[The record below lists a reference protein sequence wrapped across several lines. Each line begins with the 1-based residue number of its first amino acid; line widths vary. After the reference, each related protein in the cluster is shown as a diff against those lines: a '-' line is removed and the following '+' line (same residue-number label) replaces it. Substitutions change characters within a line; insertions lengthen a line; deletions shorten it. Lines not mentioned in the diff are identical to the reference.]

1 MTQPVIGPRKA
12 GLNYEDVN
20 VVRKGIEEGKS
31 LVEIQTV
38 LFDIAPAAIEA
49 CYRHYGPKEAPTFQ
63 TAAEPPPPSLDEE
76 LGGARP
82 SKTKK

>member
-1 MTQPVIGPRKA
+1 MTQPVVGPRKA
-12 GLNYEDVN
+12 GLNYQDVN
-20 VVRKGIEEGKS
+20 VVREAIEAGKS
-31 LVEIQTV
+31 LVEIQTM

-82 SKTKK
+82 TKTKK

>member
-1 MTQPVIGPRKA
+1 MTQPAVGPRKA
-12 GLNYEDVN
+12 GLNYQDIN
-20 VVRKGIEEGKS
+20 VVREAIEAGKP
-31 LVEIQTV
+31 LVEIQTA
-38 LFDIAPAAIEA
+38 LFDIAPAAVEA

-63 TAAEPPPPSLDEE
+63 TAAEPPPPSLEEE